1 MTRECHN
8 STEIKNR
15 DILIKISRP
24 TQGKVKHDDACQ
36 ARHNPSREHVKN
48 FPRIKRRDSH
58 KRRQPLY
65 KFYKSARQESKH
77 KAKHSQAKSQ
87 ATPRSRKG
95 NKVHLKILQQISDV
109 ASRNAS
115 HNWHGQNY
123 QEQRRNIPKCVTQKQ
138 SKAKMPSTKPST
150 EPSTNKLCG
159 AARDINSQNN
169 LRGVNRKINSQNN
182 SCGVVRVYIFAST
195 VHNKVCGVN

>member
-48 FPRIKRRDSH
+48 FPRIKHRDSH

-65 KFYKSARQESKH
+65 KFYKSARQESRH
-77 KAKHSQAKSQ
+77 K
-87 ATPRSRKG
+87 
-95 NKVHLKILQQISDV
+95 
-109 ASRNAS
+109 
-115 HNWHGQNY
+115 
-123 QEQRRNIPKCVTQKQ
+123 KQ
-138 SKAKMPSTKPST
+138 SK
-150 EPSTNKLCG
+150 EPNNATITQGKKFRKFNTVKLQKILKT
-159 AARDINSQNN
+159 RIPT
-169 LRGVNRKINSQNN
+169 RGK
-182 SCGVVRVYIFAST
+182 GHT
-195 VHNKVCGVN
+195 